1 MEWSNDTNKFERS
14 LPRPSPVIDVEAS
27 VLTDVHQ
34 KYGVKCNAIYPTVS
48 IQAVTDTGCQTTTAG
63 VGILKM
69 LNMTKEDLIPTKHK
83 IIGITENSLNII
95 GVLMLT
101 LEHRGRTAKQ
111 MVYISTR
118 PCGLYLSETAL
129 IELGLIDENFPNY
142 NTPNAA
148 TIKSPEQC
156 HCFQRSEAPE
166 KPDTI
171 PYAPTKENVPKL
183 KEWLLKR
190 FASSGFNKCTHQEL
204 GTMTGVPMDIHF
216 KEDATP
222 HAVHTPIPVPLHW
235 RYRVK
240 EDLDR
245 DVRLG
250 IIEKVPQGTPVKW
263 CSRMVVTAKKDM
275 TPRRTVDLQK
285 LKKATLRETHYT
297 RTPFHIVSQTPKR
310 VLKTALDAWNGYHSL
325 LLSDSA
331 RDATTFITEWGR
343 YRYKRAPM
351 GHHSSGDAY
360 TRRFDDI
367 TSGFDRVNRCVDDS
381 LLWDDDVQGAFW
393 HTYDYIKL
401 CADNGIVFNPE
412 KFVFAEEIC
421 EFAGFEIT
429 MDGYRPTKKI
439 LESIRSFPKPTNIH
453 DIRAWFGLV
462 NQVAYAFVQTSQM
475 SPFRD
480 LLKKKSPRFY
490 WDDALDQAFEQSKQK
505 ILELIEDGVK
515 TFEMNKVT
523 CVATDYSKMGIGYTL
538 LQKNCNCPK
547 PYTPTC
553 GGGHWDLIMAGSRFT
568 TPTEARYAPIE
579 GEALAAAYGLN
590 QCKHFVLGCPELVLA
605 TDHKPLTKIL
615 NDRELD
621 TIENPRLLR
630 MKEKTLRYNFDIVH
644 VAGKLNQAPDAFSRY
659 PRIPEKGELIEDD
672 PDDNASKAFA
682 LYQSSSLPSSI
693 SWQKVNSEAAADSEC
708 VGLKEVIE
716 AGFPEHKSQLPEHLK
731 YFWCMKDD
739 IYMID
744 HVPFK
749 GRKMLIPKSLRRQ
762 IVEGLHSGHQGVSSM
777 SANARE
783 RLFWPRLDADLRQAR
798 EQCRK
803 CNEIAPSLPA
813 ETLLE
818 TPDPEMPF
826 EQVATDLFKIGAH
839 SYLVYADRFSGWTE
853 AKRPATQ
860 SFKSIKKCFL
870 GWFKTFGVPDEI
882 SADGGP
888 PFQSSEYKSF
898 LKTWDI
904 TARLSSA
911 YYPQNNGRA
920 EVAVKSMKRTLLGNI
935 DPTTGELDTEAATR
949 AILAQC
955 NTPTQQSKLSPS
967 ELVFGHKIRDHLPN
981 KFRKMRTSW
990 RRFRMAKEIKNRIRT
1005 TKVPADNSRTHKPF
1019 VIGEHVSIQ
1028 NQHGNKPKRWS
1039 NTGKVVEVLPHR
1051 KYQVMIDGSKRLTL
1065 RNRKFLRRIPAIARD
1080 GDEPP
1085 LARTFPQIPSP
1096 AAPRSTPQAQVEMK
1110 QSTPTF
1116 RKGQVEE
1123 VCSPPSVRTPA
1134 RRMDQTGLP
1143 STPIGRDGGQ
1153 TIPMASTPRAD
1164 APSFRLP
1171 PQEIDAPPEAAHRPE
1186 TMPEPIQQ
1194 PTAIPSIE
1202 PDIGPDKA
1210 PDNLNGTLKRAAN
1223 VPQAVRRSTRTKRRP
1238 VRLVEE

>member
-911 YYPQNNGRA
+911 YYPQSNGRA

-949 AILAQC
+949 AILAQR